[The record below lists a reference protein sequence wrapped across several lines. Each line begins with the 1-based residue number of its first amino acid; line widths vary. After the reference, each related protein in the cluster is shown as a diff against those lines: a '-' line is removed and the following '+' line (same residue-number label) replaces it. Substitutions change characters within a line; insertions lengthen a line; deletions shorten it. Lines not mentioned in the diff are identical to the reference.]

1 MEEQTK
7 PVEVPAAG
15 VASEQKGCCDS
26 NKMMMKVVIGV
37 VLIGLGLW
45 AVIGWWGSLLMV
57 IKGCIGLFLAL
68 AGLIFI
74 AIAKE

>member
-1 MEEQTK
+1 MEEQKKTADT
-7 PVEVPAAG
+7 PVTEVKEEKKS
-15 VASEQKGCCDS
+15 SEVG
-26 NKMMMKVVIGV
+26 KMMIKMLIGV

-45 AVIGWWGSLLMV
+45 AVIGWWPDLV
-57 IKGCIGLFLAL
+57 TVFKGCIGLFLGL